1 MLRALYSKVEVVTS
15 QINAAKKCENM
26 PADVKGM
33 LESIHVGMRSI
44 VEDTLSC
51 IRVYDSDNQANERQ
65 ITKYRNRI
73 KVLEEQLKTLH
84 GK

>member
-1 MLRALYSKVEVVTS
+1 MLKALYSKVEVVIS

-33 LESIHVGMRSI
+33 LESIHVGMGRI
-44 VEDTLSC
+44 LEDTMTC
-51 IRVYDSDNQANERQ
+51 MCTYDSDNQATERQ

-73 KVLEEQLKTLH
+73 KVLEEQLKAL
-84 GK
+84 KSK